1 MEPDHKAQREP
12 IEIPPEFTQGRETSR
27 DPSVRQSYRYRT
39 ISHGR
44 GFGKR
49 VRAAAATQMHE
60 DQYAR
65 PEPTSRTRRDVGPFC
80 RATVGHVVWRAVPSW
95 HQQRTPSTDAQAFH
109 RTKSPPWIRK
119 RKARR
124 KAQLQKASRKLN
136 RG

>member
-27 DPSVRQSYRYRT
+27 DPSMRQRYR
-39 ISHGR
+39 
-44 GFGKR
+44 
-49 VRAAAATQMHE
+49 RATV
-60 DQYAR
+60 
-65 PEPTSRTRRDVGPFC
+65 RDVGPFC
-80 RATVGHVVWRAVPSW
+80 RATAGHVVWRGVPSW
-95 HQQRTPSTDAQAFH
+95 HQQRTPSPDAQAFH

-119 RKARR
+119 RKARA